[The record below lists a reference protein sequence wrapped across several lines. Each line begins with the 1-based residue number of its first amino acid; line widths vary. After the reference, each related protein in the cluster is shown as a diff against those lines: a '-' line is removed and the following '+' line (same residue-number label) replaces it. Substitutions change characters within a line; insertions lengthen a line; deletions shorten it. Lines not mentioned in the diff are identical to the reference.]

1 MAVAVL
7 IEVPG
12 GTREQYEAV
21 LEKLGLAGKNAGWP
35 AGALVHL
42 AGPTEGGWRTVD
54 VWESREAFEQ
64 FERERL
70 QPAAAEVGIPPVEL
84 EFFPVHNLYRG

>member
-7 IEVPG
+7 IEIPG
-12 GTREQYEAV
+12 GTQEQYEAV
-21 LEKLGLAGKNAGWP
+21 LEKIGLAGQDARWP
-35 AGALVHL
+35 AGALVHV
-42 AGPTEGGWRTVD
+42 AGPTEGGWRAVD
-54 VWESREAFEQ
+54 VWESQEAFEQ

-70 QPAAAEVGIPPVEL
+70 QQAAAEVGIPPFKL